1 MRWRLTVN
9 HSGVGTTSHKYS
21 WPAEAW
27 EAYDAAIAALEA
39 DGFVRSGVESVRYGV
54 SAMQRLIRDASEVT
68 VHVERTDVSLAAD
81 QPAGG

>member
-9 HSGVGTTSHKYS
+9 YSDGVTRSHQYS

-39 DGFVRSGVESVRYGV
+39 DGFVRRGMECVRYGA
-54 SAMQRLIRDASEVT
+54 SATQRLVGDASEVT
-68 VHVERTDVSLAAD
+68 VHLDRVNGEHRPPVA
-81 QPAGG
+81 P